1 MQLSPSKALQ
11 IREREGGNSTRA
23 VPWVKHY
30 NYRYP
35 PKLNRYSSIES
46 EMGLDTIEK
55 YAYDNDH
62 DWHKEYDEMFDRLN
76 NQRIWKTDEG
86 RSVHVMKEHP
96 IRPVHRV
103 IQRDHRAMKFNQEMH
118 YRCSRDCLAS
128 RFALILGCAIIG
140 VPIER

>member
-1 MQLSPSKALQ
+1 MHCFLQMQLSPREALE

-55 YAYDNDH
+55 YAYDND
-62 DWHKEYDEMFDRLN
+62 YN
-76 NQRIWKTDEG
+76 
-86 RSVHVMKEHP
+86 
-96 IRPVHRV
+96 
-103 IQRDHRAMKFNQEMH
+103 
-118 YRCSRDCLAS
+118 
-128 RFALILGCAIIG
+128 
-140 VPIER
+140 